1 MNFENRI
8 IFDEV
13 ILICLGGPFFR
24 TQCRTKQT
32 LHLCLELVRRGS
44 SWLVRATLTHPD
56 TVSDNMFVSQPAT
69 SVFSAL
75 VVSTLIRHIKRR
87 FTYLLTFI
95 DQAAAAELAGS
106 ASSVISVQSRA
117 PTANHPV
124 VVRDALIHLDTG
136 SNNWLTPLTTT
147 RNLHHFCEANHHSP
161 CRLGLYTQ
169 QLP

>member
-1 MNFENRI
+1 
-8 IFDEV
+8 
-13 ILICLGGPFFR
+13 
-24 TQCRTKQT
+24 
-32 LHLCLELVRRGS
+32 
-44 SWLVRATLTHPD
+44 
-56 TVSDNMFVSQPAT
+56 MFVSQPAT

-136 SNNWLTPLTTT
+136 SNN
-147 RNLHHFCEANHHSP
+147 
-161 CRLGLYTQ
+161 
-169 QLP
+169 